1 MGDRISFRS
10 AKDEARKYACDR
22 ARTGRLVEDVLTKAY
37 RNRGWLQKIWDDLL
51 TLCRLIRAW
60 SRGEYKRLPWKSL
73 ILALAAII
81 YFLNPVDISPDM
93 IPGIGFVDDAAM
105 IALVLNSI
113 RGDLRRFL
121 EWEVS
126 RKTTP

>member
-1 MGDRISFRS
+1 MGDPRSFRS
-10 AKDEARKYACDR
+10 AKEKARKFASDR

-37 RNRGWLQKIWDDLL
+37 RLKKTWGNLL
-51 TLCRLIRAW
+51 ALCRLIGAW
-60 SRGEYKRLPWKSL
+60 SRGEYKKLPWKSL

-81 YFLNPVDISPDM
+81 YFLNPIDISPDM

-113 RGDLRRFL
+113 QGDLRRFL
-121 EWEVS
+121 EWEAA
-126 RKTTP
+126 KKAAP